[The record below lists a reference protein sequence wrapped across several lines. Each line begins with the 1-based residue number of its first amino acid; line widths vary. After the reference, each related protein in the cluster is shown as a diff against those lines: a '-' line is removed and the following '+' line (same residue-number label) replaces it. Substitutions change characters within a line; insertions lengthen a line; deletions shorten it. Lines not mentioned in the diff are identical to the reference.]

1 MKLNLRLCKWLT
13 QHYTGRKWQNKNL
26 SWTLIPEA
34 FFCPSVSLGSPD
46 TSLKAHFVWIGQRCP
61 CSRHVAANC
70 QKIIFFFFF
79 FQKIILIIIKINV
92 IKGIVVGGSPD
103 TGGQEPPLPSTLSD
117 GLIASSFTSPVSC
130 HLPTWARHVLLQGRA
145 GGALKQLLFRL
156 SETVESFQHSR

>member
-1 MKLNLRLCKWLT
+1 MKLNLRLYKWLT
-13 QHYTGRKWQNKNL
+13 QHCTGRKWQNKNL

-70 QKIIFFFFF
+70 QKIIFFFF
-79 FQKIILIIIKINV
+79 QKIILIIIKINV

-103 TGGQEPPLPSTLSD
+103 MGGQEPLLPSALSE
-117 GLIASSFTSPVSC
+117 GLIASSFSFPVRF

-145 GGALKQLLFRL
+145 GGALRQLLFRL

>member
-1 MKLNLRLCKWLT
+1 MAHSALHRQEMAKQEFELDPNSRGLFLSLSVTWQPWHQPQSPLCVNWSKVPLLKT
-13 QHYTGRKWQNKNL
+13 RCGQL
-26 SWTLIPEA
+26 PENH
-34 FFCPSVSLGSPD
+34 L
-46 TSLKAHFVWIGQRCP
+46 
-61 CSRHVAANC
+61 
-70 QKIIFFFFF
+70 FFFF